1 MIVVLKKHV
10 SSTEWQWTWNIL
22 TKKNGYSILE
32 SDTGERHAAWT
43 PYRQK
48 GAGTDESKK
57 IIPALAIVLLAVVGT
72 LLWFRPKT
80 VILPEN
86 CRLMVDTGE
95 ESLAE
100 GMWIEDPEQKAQ
112 LLELLSAFRI
122 RRYLSQPATDFP
134 PGLALKFGDF
144 ARIEVYLPDT
154 DQLTVYYTVSLIQ
167 PSMGIFTD
175 ISTQKRWKL
184 TGRDEIAAVAA
195 YITQLTGQAPS

>member
-1 MIVVLKKHV
+1 MK
-10 SSTEWQWTWNIL
+10 
-22 TKKNGYSILE
+22 
-32 SDTGERHAAWT
+32 
-43 PYRQK
+43 
-48 GAGTDESKK
+48 SKK
-57 IIPALAIVLLAVVGT
+57 IILTLAIVLLAVVGT

-144 ARIEVYLPDT
+144 ARIEVLSAGHGPADRVLYR
-154 DQLTVYYTVSLIQ
+154 VSD
-167 PSMGIFTD
+167 P
-175 ISTQKRWKL
+175 
-184 TGRDEIAAVAA
+184 AVHGNLHRYFHPKALEA
-195 YITQLTGQAPS
+195 DGPR

>member
-1 MIVVLKKHV
+1 MK
-10 SSTEWQWTWNIL
+10 
-22 TKKNGYSILE
+22 
-32 SDTGERHAAWT
+32 A
-43 PYRQK
+43 
-48 GAGTDESKK
+48 KK
-57 IIPALAIVLLAVVGT
+57 IISALAIVLLTVAGT

-154 DQLTVYYTVSLIQ
+154 DRVLYRVSD
-167 PSMGIFTD
+167 P
-175 ISTQKRWKL
+175 
-184 TGRDEIAAVAA
+184 AVHGNLHRYFHPKALEA
-195 YITQLTGQAPS
+195 DGPR

>member
-1 MIVVLKKHV
+1 MRSKRIM
-10 SSTEWQWTWNIL
+10 L
-22 TKKNGYSILE
+22 T
-32 SDTGERHAAWT
+32 
-43 PYRQK
+43 
-48 GAGTDESKK
+48 
-57 IIPALAIVLLAVVGT
+57 LAIVLLAAAGI

-86 CRLMVDTGE
+86 CRVMVDTGE
-95 ESLAE
+95 ESLSE

-112 LLELLSAFRI
+112 LLELLSACRI

-154 DQLTVYYTVSLIQ
+154 DQLTAYYTVSLIQ
-167 PSMGIFTD
+167 PSMGTFTN
-175 ISTQKRWKL
+175 IAAQERWKL

-195 YITQLTGQAPS
+195 YITQLTGQALS

>member
-1 MIVVLKKHV
+1 MK
-10 SSTEWQWTWNIL
+10 
-22 TKKNGYSILE
+22 
-32 SDTGERHAAWT
+32 
-43 PYRQK
+43 
-48 GAGTDESKK
+48 SKK
-57 IIPALAIVLLAVVGT
+57 IILTLAIVLLAVVGT

-154 DQLTVYYTVSLIQ
+154 DQLTAYYTVSLIQ
-167 PSMGIFTD
+167 PSMGTFTD

-195 YITQLTGQAPS
+195 YITQDRAGPVLKKGEQAYETLCRAFSGRVAGASDGLRSFAAAGAGMWGGELVVRPAGRAI

>member
-1 MIVVLKKHV
+1 MQH
-10 SSTEWQWTWNIL
+10 
-22 TKKNGYSILE
+22 GRH
-32 SDTGERHAAWT
+32 TGRKGQERMKA
-43 PYRQK
+43 
-48 GAGTDESKK
+48 KK
-57 IIPALAIVLLAVVGT
+57 IISALAIVLLTVAGT

-100 GMWIEDPEQKAQ
+100 GM
-112 LLELLSAFRI
+112 
-122 RRYLSQPATDFP
+122 SQPATDFP

-154 DQLTVYYTVSLIQ
+154 DQLTAYYTVSLIQ

>member
-1 MIVVLKKHV
+1 MGTV
-10 SSTEWQWTWNIL
+10 
-22 TKKNGYSILE
+22 YSNQTQVN
-32 SDTGERHAAWT
+32 DMQHGRHTGRKGQERMKA
-43 PYRQK
+43 
-48 GAGTDESKK
+48 KK
-57 IIPALAIVLLAVVGT
+57 IIPALAIVLLAVVGM

-154 DQLTVYYTVSLIQ
+154 DQLTAYYTVSLIQ

-195 YITQLTGQAPS
+195 YITQLTGQALS

>member
-1 MIVVLKKHV
+1 MRR
-10 SSTEWQWTWNIL
+10 
-22 TKKNGYSILE
+22 GYKRYWLN
-32 SDTGERHAAWT
+32 TNK
-43 PYRQK
+43 QMK
-48 GAGTDESKK
+48 SKK
-57 IIPALAIVLLAVVGT
+57 IILTLAIVLLAVVGT

-144 ARIEVYLPDT
+144 ARI
-154 DQLTVYYTVSLIQ
+154 
-167 PSMGIFTD
+167 
-175 ISTQKRWKL
+175 
-184 TGRDEIAAVAA
+184 
-195 YITQLTGQAPS
+195 

>member
-1 MIVVLKKHV
+1 MK
-10 SSTEWQWTWNIL
+10 
-22 TKKNGYSILE
+22 
-32 SDTGERHAAWT
+32 
-43 PYRQK
+43 
-48 GAGTDESKK
+48 SKK

-154 DQLTVYYTVSLIQ
+154 DQL
-167 PSMGIFTD
+167 SMGTFTD

>member
-1 MIVVLKKHV
+1 MQH
-10 SSTEWQWTWNIL
+10 
-22 TKKNGYSILE
+22 GRH
-32 SDTGERHAAWT
+32 TGRKGQERMKA
-43 PYRQK
+43 
-48 GAGTDESKK
+48 KK
-57 IIPALAIVLLAVVGT
+57 IILTLAIVLLAVVGT

-154 DQLTVYYTVSLIQ
+154 DQLTAYYTVSLIQ
-167 PSMGIFTD
+167 PSMGTFTD
-175 ISTQKRWKL
+175 ISTQKAL
-184 TGRDEIAAVAA
+184 G
-195 YITQLTGQAPS
+195 S

>member
-1 MIVVLKKHV
+1 MGTV
-10 SSTEWQWTWNIL
+10 
-22 TKKNGYSILE
+22 YSNQTQVN
-32 SDTGERHAAWT
+32 DMQHGRHTGRKGQERMKA
-43 PYRQK
+43 
-48 GAGTDESKK
+48 KK

-80 VILPEN
+80 
-86 CRLMVDTGE
+86 
-95 ESLAE
+95 
-100 GMWIEDPEQKAQ
+100 
-112 LLELLSAFRI
+112 
-122 RRYLSQPATDFP
+122 ATDFP

-154 DQLTVYYTVSLIQ
+154 DQLTAYYTVSLIQ